1 MRARLP
7 RISPPVFC
15 RMRLRLPVHVLVF
28 LLLVFGLRQPALAAS
43 QLTVRIEPRWE
54 GKPLVL
60 DAAGLKN
67 ATGEVISVSRI
78 AMLLSHAE
86 LQREDGGWIGAKNW
100 VATVDVGRQKLS
112 FVLDGIPPA
121 VYRALRFDLGLDDA
135 ADHQDAASW
144 PAGHPLNPE
153 VNQLHWSWR
162 GQYIFLAI
170 EGRYRQPDEKLG
182 GYSYH
187 LAGQKCRATV
197 EVPLAMDLRND
208 QLLTLSLHADRFF
221 SGAHAIEISK
231 ADSTHSGEDGG
242 LAERIADNAVRAFGI
257 VRLEPDLSPKQRPA
271 ADASWKPPLIA
282 AKIPPHFPAVNFPA
296 DNPLT
301 VAGVS
306 LGDRLFHDVRLSIN
320 NTQSCA
326 SCHDTKAAF
335 SDPRRFSLGAEG
347 QLGKRNAMPLFNL
360 AWKSSFFW
368 DGRAPTLRDQTLRPI
383 QDPAEMHE
391 TLDHVLTKIDDL
403 KPMFQRA
410 FGSDEITPD
419 RMARAM
425 EQYLLTLISADS
437 KMDRMVSGKA
447 TLTEQEKHG
456 FTLFFTE
463 SDPGHGI
470 KGGDCFH
477 CHGGAQFSNSQFLNN
492 GLDDDAGIQDEGLA
506 QVSGKPT
513 DRGRFMVPSLR
524 NVARTAPY
532 MHDGRFST
540 LEEVIEHYD
549 HGVRA
554 SSTLDPNLAKHLR
567 NQGLGLTVED
577 KAALVAFLKTLTD
590 ESFGVEW
597 NEPASK

>member
-1 MRARLP
+1 
-7 RISPPVFC
+7 
-15 RMRLRLPVHVLVF
+15 MRLRLPQHSFV
-28 LLLVFGLRQPALAAS
+28 LLLLALVWEHSCFAAA

-54 GKPLVL
+54 GKPLAL
-60 DAAGLKN
+60 DAFGLKN
-67 ATGEVISVSRI
+67 AAGDTLSVSRI

-100 VATVDVGRQKLS
+100 VALVDVGRQKLS

-121 VYRALRFDLGLDDA
+121 VYRALRFDVGLDEATDRKV
-135 ADHQDAASW
+135 AASW
-144 PAGHPLNPE
+144 PAGHALNPE

-170 EGRYRQPDEKLG
+170 EGRYRQPDKRIG

-197 EVPLAMDLRND
+197 EVPLALDLRND
-208 QLLTLSLHADRFF
+208 QFLTLSLHVDRIF
-221 SGAHAIEISK
+221 SGAHVIDVPK

-242 LAERIADNAVRAFGI
+242 LAEQIADNAVRAFGI
-257 VRLEPDLSPKQRPA
+257 VRLEPDLSPKQQREE
-271 ADASWKPPLIA
+271 DTSWKPPLIA
-282 AKIPPHFPAVNFPA
+282 AKIPSHFPAVKFPA

-301 VAGVS
+301 EAGVS
-306 LGDRLFHDVRLSIN
+306 LGNRLFHDVRLSIN

-326 SCHDTKAAF
+326 SCHDRKAAF

-347 QLGKRNAMPLFNL
+347 QVGKRNAMPLFNL
-360 AWKSSFFW
+360 AWKPSFFW
-368 DGRAPTLRDQTLRPI
+368 DGRAPTVRDQSLRPI
-383 QDPAEMHE
+383 QDPTEMHE
-391 TLDHVLTKIDDL
+391 TLDHVVAKLGDL
-403 KPMFQRA
+403 KPMFHKA
-410 FGSDEITPD
+410 FGSDEITSD

-447 TLTEQEKHG
+447 MLTEQEQRG

-470 KGGDCFH
+470 KGADCFH

-492 GLDDDAGIQDEGLA
+492 GLDDDAGMWDEGLA
-506 QVSGKPT
+506 KVSGKPT
-513 DRGRFMVPSLR
+513 DRGRFMVPGLR

-532 MHDGRFST
+532 MHDGRFAT

-549 HGVRA
+549 HGVKP
-554 SSTLDPNLAKHLR
+554 SQTLDPNLAKHLR
-567 NQGLGLTVED
+567 NNGLGLTAED
-577 KAALVAFLKTLTD
+577 KAALVAFLKTLTHD
-590 ESFGVEW
+590 SFGGE
-597 NEPASK
+597 